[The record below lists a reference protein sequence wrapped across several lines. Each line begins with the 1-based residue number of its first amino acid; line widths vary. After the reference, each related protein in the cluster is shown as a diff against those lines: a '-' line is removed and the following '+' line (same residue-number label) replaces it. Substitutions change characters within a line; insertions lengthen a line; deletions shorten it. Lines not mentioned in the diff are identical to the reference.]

1 MGSRRIGNYE
11 LVSPAGAGGMA
22 TVWYARMHGAG
33 SFTRS
38 VAVKRLLPAIAEDEP
53 AVEMFA
59 EEARVTSE
67 LSHPNIVQVYD
78 FVRDPDGRYL
88 IIMEWVDGLDLAR
101 FARAHDRAK
110 QSLDWRLV
118 VAIGIELLRGLGAA
132 HRRVD
137 ADGEPAPVFHR
148 DVTPANVMISVGG
161 CVKLTDFG
169 MSRAMDRATITQPGV
184 LKGKMPYMAPEYVG
198 GGVATAQTDLWSVGA
213 ILWETLV
220 GRRLRDSKDP
230 VTLYGM
236 ASQVAPLVTE
246 HREDLPEELAD
257 IIAQALAIHPDQRY
271 GTAREMVI
279 DLSALLRQY
288 DPPTDEAVL
297 GEAVKRARRWLGP
310 HASLNGTQQ
319 RA

>member
-1 MGSRRIGNYE
+1 
-11 LVSPAGAGGMA
+11 MA

-33 SFTRS
+33 TFTRS

-53 AVEMFA
+53 AVAMFA

-101 FARAHDRAK
+101 FVRAHKRANK
-110 QSLDWRLV
+110 ELDWRLV
-118 VAIGIELLRGLGAA
+118 TAIAIELLRGLGAA
-132 HRRVD
+132 HGRVD
-137 ADGEPAPVFHR
+137 ADGDPAPVFHR
-148 DVTPANVMISVGG
+148 DVTPANVMVSVGG
-161 CVKLTDFG
+161 IVKLTDFG

-213 ILWETLV
+213 ILWEALV
-220 GRRLRDSKDP
+220 GKRLRDSKDP

-236 ASQVAPLVTE
+236 SSQIPPHVTE
-246 HREDLPEELAD
+246 HRSDVPEELAD
-257 IIAQALAIHPDQRY
+257 VIAQVLAIHPDQRY
-271 GTAREMVI
+271 QTAREIIV
-279 DLSALLRQY
+279 DLSAVLRRH
-288 DPPTDEAVL
+288 DPPTDEVPL
-297 GEAVKRARRWLGP
+297 GEAVRRARRWLGP
-310 HASLNGTQQ
+310 PRSLDGTVQSVEPASS
-319 RA
+319 RS